1 MTLRIHPDEIIA
13 KSKSSLLAAHETWE
27 RVRIRDICELQNG
40 GAFRSALF
48 NADGVGIPIIRIRDV
63 GSSHSKT
70 YYSGDYRDDYVV
82 THGDLV
88 IGMDGDFR
96 VARWSGD
103 TALLNQRVCR
113 LRVRDASLYDEGFL
127 YRVLPGYLNAVHTVT
142 SAVTV
147 KHLSSKTIE
156 QLPIPLPPLAEQ
168 KRITQRIARAFGRL
182 DRVQSVL
189 ENLRGALELYR
200 YALLADVFY
209 TNRDLPPDWKSMVL
223 GDVARWGS
231 GGTPKRTVSQYYGG
245 DIPWARIGDLKDDT
259 VYDCQIAITDRGLAE
274 SSCKVVEPGA
284 ILIAMYGSIGK
295 LGIAGTRMTTN
306 QAIAF
311 AVPLINN
318 LYLFYYL
325 LSQRQFLI
333 DVGKGATQK
342 NISQTILKRW
352 PIPVPPLAEQK
363 KVVSLIQDRLS
374 CLVTINDAIETA
386 LSKLV
391 ALRRSVLS
399 EAFTGRLVTQ
409 HPDDEPAS
417 VLLDR
422 IAASRHTKPVR
433 GKKS

>member
-200 YALLADVFY
+200 YALLAS
-209 TNRDLPPDWKSMVL
+209 T
-223 GDVARWGS
+223 
-231 GGTPKRTVSQYYGG
+231 
-245 DIPWARIGDLKDDT
+245 
-259 VYDCQIAITDRGLAE
+259 
-274 SSCKVVEPGA
+274 
-284 ILIAMYGSIGK
+284 
-295 LGIAGTRMTTN
+295 
-306 QAIAF
+306 
-311 AVPLINN
+311 
-318 LYLFYYL
+318 
-325 LSQRQFLI
+325 
-333 DVGKGATQK
+333 
-342 NISQTILKRW
+342 
-352 PIPVPPLAEQK
+352 
-363 KVVSLIQDRLS
+363 
-374 CLVTINDAIETA
+374 
-386 LSKLV
+386 
-391 ALRRSVLS
+391 LR
-399 EAFTGRLVTQ
+399 
-409 HPDDEPAS
+409 
-417 VLLDR
+417 
-422 IAASRHTKPVR
+422 
-433 GKKS
+433 